1 MVIGAS
7 GRAAF
12 DASMLRDYKLIR
24 INIGL
29 DGDTPLTEDYADRMP
44 FRFNGQIARFTID
57 FR

>member
-12 DASMLRDYKLIR
+12 DASMLRNYKLTR
-24 INIGL
+24 INIGI

-44 FRFNGQIARFTID
+44 FRFNGQIARVTID
-57 FR
+57 LR

>member
-24 INIGL
+24 IIIGL
-29 DGDTPLTEDYADRMP
+29 DGDTPLTEFQRADRP
-44 FRFNGQIARFTID
+44 SHH
-57 FR
+57 